1 MRKRTGLGIIALG
14 VVGILLGCGQQGGKV
29 SIRIAVAGPFT
40 GNAAAFGEMIKKGA
54 TLKADT
60 INAAG
65 GIHGRPIELVWG
77 DDVGD
82 PKEASTVATKFAT
95 DRSIVAVIGHFNSS
109 CSLAGKPIYKRE
121 GVVELSPGSTNVN
134 VCIGSEWTFR
144 NVYRDDFQGQF
155 LARYVRQRLNLKRVA
170 VFYDNDD
177 YGTGL
182 KNAFLEEAQK
192 QGIEI
197 VTTAAYT
204 RETVDFKPELSNIK
218 ALNPDALFVSGLYNE
233 AALITLQARQQGLT
247 MQLLGADGVFS
258 PGYVQVAGKAAEGTL
273 ITTPFLFD
281 AGGKDAQEV
290 LKKFKE
296 KYKEDPDCWA
306 ALTYD
311 AVGILADAIA
321 KVGPD
326 RKAIRDHLASMT
338 SPDKAYPGITGRTYF
353 DANGDCVKPAY
364 VSTVKDGRFVSAPVQ
379 MLE

>member
-1 MRKRTGLGIIALG
+1 
-14 VVGILLGCGQQGGKV
+14 
-29 SIRIAVAGPFT
+29 
-40 GNAAAFGEMIKKGA
+40 
-54 TLKADT
+54 
-60 INAAG
+60 
-65 GIHGRPIELVWG
+65 
-77 DDVGD
+77 
-82 PKEASTVATKFAT
+82 VATKFAS

-155 LARYVRQRLNLKRVA
+155 LARYVKQKLQLNRVA

-177 YGTGL
+177 YGIGL

-204 RETVDFKPELSNIK
+204 RETVDFKPELANIK
-218 ALNPDALFVSGLYNE
+218 ALNPDAMFVSGLYNE
-233 AALITLQARQQGLT
+233 AALITLQARQQGMT
-247 MQLLGADGVFS
+247 MQILGADGVFS

-311 AVGILADAIA
+311 ALGIIADAIQKA
-321 KVGPD
+321 GPD
-326 RKAIRDHLASMT
+326 RKAIRDHLASMNA
-338 SPDKAYPGITGRTYF
+338 PDKAYPGITGRTYF

-364 VSTVKDGRFVSAPVQ
+364 VSAVKDGRFVSAPVQ

>member
-1 MRKRTGLGIIALG
+1 MRKLIRVWIVAAGIAG
-14 VVGILLGCGQQGGKV
+14 VLSGCGQGGGGGT
-29 SIRIAVAGPFT
+29 IRIGVAGPFT

-65 GIHGRPIELVWG
+65 GINGKQIELVFG

-82 PKEASTVATKFAT
+82 PKEASTVATKFAA

-134 VCIGSEWTFR
+134 VCVGSEWTFR

-155 LARYVRQRLNLKRVA
+155 LARYVKQKLNLKRVA

-177 YGTGL
+177 YGIGL
-182 KNAFLEEAQK
+182 KNAFAEEAQK
-192 QGIEI
+192 QGLEI
-197 VTTAAYT
+197 VGTAAYT
-204 RETVDFKPELSNIK
+204 RESVDFKPELANFK
-218 ALNPDALFVSGLYNE
+218 ALNPDAMFVSGLYNE
-233 AALITLQARQQGLT
+233 AALVTMQARQQGLT
-247 MQLLGADGVFS
+247 MQILGADGVFS
-258 PGYVQVAGKAAEGTL
+258 PGYIQVAGKAAEGTL

-281 AGGKDAQEV
+281 AGGAGAKEV

-296 KYKEDPDCWA
+296 QYKEDPDCWA

-311 AVGILADAIA
+311 AVGIIA
-321 KVGPD
+321 EAVAKAGPD
-326 RKAIRDHLASMT
+326 RKAIRDYLGGMT
-338 SPDKAYPGITGRTYF
+338 SADKAYPGITGKTYF
-353 DANGDCVKPAY
+353 DANGDCQKPAY
-364 VSTVKDGRFVSAPVQ
+364 VSVVKDGRFVSAPLQ